1 MGKTKDVLSGY
12 TSIDMISSSCM
23 VVRDPDAAAIPYY
36 SRKKNKIKS
45 IKFNKRNMKDYK
57 VHLVNLTKQDDSR
70 PVLVDPDGNVVNPT
84 KIKIG
89 KTTGMGYTISLKGL
103 KENIDA
109 LINDS
114 SPALERIYSFKIL
127 KSNKLIWLWDS
138 LEYDMFIELNNGKF
152 VGVDTDI

>member
-12 TSIDMISSSCM
+12 TSIDMISLSCI
-23 VVRDPDAAAIPYY
+23 VVKDPNAAAIPYY

-45 IKFNKRNMKDYK
+45 VKFNKRNMKDYK
-57 VHLVNLTKQDDSR
+57 VHLVNLTKQEDSKT
-70 PVLVDPDGNVVNPT
+70 VLVVNPT

-109 LINDS
+109 LIDDS

-127 KSNKLIWLWDS
+127 KSNKLIWVWDS
-138 LEYDMFIELNNGKF
+138 PEYDMFIELKNGKF
-152 VGVDTDI
+152 IGVDTDI